1 MQQDTTSIATE
12 GIRSPKVPRTTKR
25 PTQQSRRPAPQRM
38 AGGIRTMEGLLR
50 EREQLRAE
58 NMALKLEL
66 TPGKFDVEM
75 ARQER
80 EVGVDEV
87 YCGVMAVA
95 RMLGFHIV
103 EHKGGTY
110 NVCRRRLLPAVLLS
124 LGCTIYTSLLMVY
137 LALTPVP
144 FWYVVIN
151 LPCVFA
157 YCFIVVACVET
168 VLNRNNMAH
177 YLTVMQSF
185 TVRQSRWKT
194 NISVLVYLCYTMV
207 LAACTLLMVPS
218 FQVTANI
225 PLVCITSFVP
235 AILDLYIESFVVIL
249 TASLEKL
256 RKEVHARETWAAGGV
271 RATFASW
278 MEVAKA
284 VTMHNKI
291 FSLCAGLRLIQLMMK
306 AMSLLYVVCSLQCWT
321 GGCLSLLVITALPLG
336 ETTEILY
343 RICRV
348 GQHLATAGDRLLG
361 AVTAAAY
368 QVPPGSDEQLALAHL
383 ASRMESHLPR
393 VLAWGS
399 DR

>member
-1 MQQDTTSIATE
+1 MTGE
-12 GIRSPKVPRTTKR
+12 RK
-25 PTQQSRRPAPQRM
+25 APC
-38 AGGIRTMEGLLR
+38 
-50 EREQLRAE
+50 
-58 NMALKLEL
+58 
-66 TPGKFDVEM
+66 KFNVEM
-75 ARQER
+75 ARKEER

-110 NVCRRRLLPAVLLS
+110 SIRRRRLLPIVLLS
-124 LGCTIYTSLLMVY
+124 FGCTICTSLLMAY

-168 VLNRNNMAH
+168 VLNRDNMAQ
-177 YLTVMQSF
+177 YLTIMQSF
-185 TVRQSRWKT
+185 TIRQSKWKT
-194 NISVLVYLCYTMV
+194 NISVLVYLSYTMT
-207 LAACTLLMVPS
+207 LAICSLLMVPS
-218 FQVTANI
+218 FQVFANI
-225 PLVCITSFVP
+225 PLVCLTSFVP

-284 VTMHNKI
+284 VTMHNKVRHI
-291 FSLCAGLRLIQLMMK
+291 I
-306 AMSLLYVVCSLQCWT
+306 
-321 GGCLSLLVITALPLG
+321 
-336 ETTEILY
+336 
-343 RICRV
+343 
-348 GQHLATAGDRLLG
+348 
-361 AVTAAAY
+361 
-368 QVPPGSDEQLALAHL
+368 
-383 ASRMESHLPR
+383 
-393 VLAWGS
+393 
-399 DR
+399 